1 MAENPCVPKPKRTY
15 SEHDLWFPEPAAALT
30 LAPTWL
36 RRIGRT
42 TDGQAVTL
50 AMVLEEEPP
59 TRHEDRIAEHRQA
72 LEAMIELS
80 EVVLGSTPV
89 GAAARGPVGFNL
101 LAFTGELTS
110 VLRFGEPG
118 SRSIDLPQRRA
129 CLESIAAATLNAAG
143 CLVGGGVGA
152 AQRPGALKE
161 AALRGN
167 RVGDGP
173 RPALERL
180 HQYPERALAVLAGG
194 RDVAPGGA
202 ERLGTLEAAEAA
214 RDLLVI

>member
-143 CLVGGGVGA
+143 CLVGGEWV
-152 AQRPGALKE
+152 RPKD
-161 AALRGN
+161 RG
-167 RVGDGP
+167 R
-173 RPALERL
+173 
-180 HQYPERALAVLAGG
+180 
-194 RDVAPGGA
+194 
-202 ERLGTLEAAEAA
+202 
-214 RDLLVI
+214 

>member
-1 MAENPCVPKPKRTY
+1 MPKPKRTY

-30 LAPTWL
+30 LAPTW
-36 RRIGRT
+36 
-42 TDGQAVTL
+42 AVTL

-143 CLVGGGVGA
+143 CLVGGEWV
-152 AQRPGALKE
+152 RPKD
-161 AALRGN
+161 RG
-167 RVGDGP
+167 R
-173 RPALERL
+173 
-180 HQYPERALAVLAGG
+180 
-194 RDVAPGGA
+194 
-202 ERLGTLEAAEAA
+202 
-214 RDLLVI
+214 

>member
-89 GAAARGPVGFNL
+89 GAAARGWAPH
-101 LAFTGELTS
+101 
-110 VLRFGEPG
+110 
-118 SRSIDLPQRRA
+118 
-129 CLESIAAATLNAAG
+129 
-143 CLVGGGVGA
+143 
-152 AQRPGALKE
+152 
-161 AALRGN
+161 
-167 RVGDGP
+167 
-173 RPALERL
+173 RPAWRWCVRPTGVRRRSR
-180 HQYPERALAVLAGG
+180 YC
-194 RDVAPGGA
+194 
-202 ERLGTLEAAEAA
+202 A
-214 RDLLVI
+214 RSQSGSTSYVT